1 MFLIDDILLAPITGI
16 QFVLRTLAKVAEEQ
30 YTDDAPLKERLL
42 ELQVLLESGD
52 ISEAQYNQEEAEIF
66 RRLREIEDHKRE
78 LAGAP
83 PLSER
88 GPLSGKVQEGSMA
101 EVTFEVEGPPSEQFQ
116 ER

>member
-1 MFLIDDILLAPITGI
+1 MFLIDDIILAPINGI

-42 ELQVLLESGD
+42 ELQVQLESGD
-52 ISEAQYNQEEAEIF
+52 ISEEQYTAEETEIF

-88 GPLSGKVQEGSMA
+88 GPLSGAVSADSKA
-101 EVTFEVEGPPSEQFQ
+101 EITFDPQGPPSEQFD
-116 ER
+116 R

>member
-1 MFLIDDILLAPITGI
+1 MFLIDDLLLAPITGI

-42 ELQVLLESGD
+42 ELQVLLESGE
-52 ISEAQYNQEEAEIF
+52 ITEAQYTEEETEIF
-66 RRLREIEDHKRE
+66 RQLRAIEDRKRE

-88 GPLSGKVQEGSMA
+88 GPLSGTVSADSKA
-101 EVTFEVEGPPSEQFQ
+101 EITFEPQGPPSEQF